1 MSSKVKVKK
10 SNKSSNISNDII
22 QSVKLKPK
30 EFETFINS
38 KSVSELKAMALA
50 LDEDYYTNG
59 ESAWNN
65 SRYDYLKDRIQHL
78 DPGYSFN
85 VGFTSYSR
93 DSVTL
98 PCFMGSMDK
107 FTPDNSEAMARWF
120 AKYKTGKY
128 SVEEKLDGISG
139 LLSVVDGVGSLYTR
153 GDKSTGRNI
162 SNVLPYI
169 SGIPK
174 KLPANLTVRGELI
187 VEDEVFQEKYQ
198 RPVGSKDKT
207 LFSTGLSMVV
217 GLTGSKN
224 LSRSLRDVN
233 FVAYELINPDGESID
248 PKTQIKELKK
258 LGFRTVKQEVL
269 PRAQVDSVDDLKE
282 LLQSFRSNSPFTI
295 DGIIVQA
302 VKMYDRAD
310 MGPSG
315 CPRYAFAFK
324 ADEEEQMK
332 KVRVLEVEW
341 SNPKADGAIIPKVI
355 HERVVIDGHEH
366 NNVAANNARWVI
378 ENGIGPG
385 AIVLIR
391 KRVTPKIEKVLSPA
405 SVVFPNIPY
414 HWGDP
419 SAADGEELPR
429 HIYSNE
435 FTPEMCRERI
445 NNFFAKSGGL
455 NVKHIAEATIDK
467 MFAGGINTILKIV
480 AATPDQL
487 TSCGIGSKPSET
499 IVVGI
504 RNVLGKSTKAD
515 VIGAAKVMG
524 ARNGKRRMKS
534 LFTAIPDVLD
544 LDPEDPNTIE
554 RIANVE
560 GFSGESAPLIASRI
574 PYAKVFIDSL
584 SQMPFINFDA
594 ACTGPVPTGD
604 SLQGKIYVFSGVR
617 PDKIPVGDSTLE
629 DILKQ
634 EGADPNKPS
643 VSTQT
648 SALIVKDPEATTKK
662 ITTAIEKGIPVYSV
676 DQFLQMLRDKQL

>member
-1 MSSKVKVKK
+1 MSAKVKVKK
-10 SNKSSNISNDII
+10 SKKDTNAAEDVLH
-22 QSVKLKPK
+22 SVKLKPK
-30 EFETFINS
+30 AFETFINS
-38 KSVSELKAMALA
+38 KSVEQLKAIALF

-59 ESAWNN
+59 ESPWSNA
-65 SRYDYLKDRIQHL
+65 RYDYLKDRIKQL

-107 FTPDNSEAMARWF
+107 FTPDNSEALARWF
-120 AKYKTGKY
+120 AKYKTAKY

-139 LLSVVDGVGSLYTR
+139 LLSVVDGMGSLYTR
-153 GDKSTGRNI
+153 GDKTTGRNI

-169 SGIPK
+169 TGIPK
-174 KLPANLTVRGELI
+174 KLPNNITVRGELI
-187 VEDEVFQEKYQ
+187 VEDETFQDKYQ
-198 RPVGSKDKT
+198 RPVGSKDKS

-224 LSRSLRDVN
+224 LSRSLKDVN
-233 FVAYELINPDGESID
+233 FVAYELINPDGDLED
-248 PKTQIKELKK
+248 PKTQIKELQK
-258 LGFRTVKQEVL
+258 LGFRTVKQQVL
-269 PRAQVDSVDDLKE
+269 PRAQVDSVDALKR

-302 VKMYDRAD
+302 VQGYDRGD

-341 SNPKADGAIIPKVI
+341 SKPKADGAIIPKVI
-355 HERVVIDGHEH
+355 HERVVMDGHEH

-385 AIVLIR
+385 AIILLR
-391 KRVTPKIEKVLSPA
+391 KRVTPKIEKVLTTA
-405 SVVFPNIPY
+405 NVVLPDVPY

-419 SAADGEELPR
+419 DAADGEELPR
-429 HIYSNE
+429 HIYSND

-467 MFAGGINTILKIV
+467 MFAGGIDTILKAV

-487 TSCGIGSKPSET
+487 TSCGIGVKPSVT
-499 IVVGI
+499 IVTGI
-504 RNVLGKSTKAD
+504 RQVLNKSTKAD
-515 VIGAAKVMG
+515 VLGAAKVMG
-524 ARNGKRRMKS
+524 ARNGKRRMKA
-534 LFTAIPDVLD
+534 LFSSIPDVLD
-544 LDPEDPNTIE
+544 LDPEDPATVD
-554 RIANVE
+554 RIASVE
-560 GFSGESAPLIASRI
+560 GFSEESAPLIASRI

-594 ACTGPVPTGD
+594 AGAGPTPTGN
-604 SLQGKIYVFSGVR
+604 SLQGKLYVFSGVR

-629 DILKQ
+629 DVLKQ

-643 VSTQT
+643 VTAHT
-648 SALIVKDPEATTKK
+648 SALIVKDPSATTKK
-662 ITTAIEKGIPVYSV
+662 ITTAAEKGIPVYSV
-676 DQFLQMLRDKQL
+676 EQFLQMLRDKQL